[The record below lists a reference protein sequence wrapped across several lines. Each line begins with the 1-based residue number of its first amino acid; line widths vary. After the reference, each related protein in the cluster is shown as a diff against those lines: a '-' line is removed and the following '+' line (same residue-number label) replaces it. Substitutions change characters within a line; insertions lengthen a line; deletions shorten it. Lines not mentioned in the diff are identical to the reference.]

1 MKNYSYR
8 LFQVLLAGVL
18 MVSTSRAGSVWRVF
32 FDGDDGASPS
42 SLPASYRQSVST
54 LTNSPFFPFGPD
66 YGEQLDDFRSAFTTT
81 PVVPGLQGKDNTGQD
96 YGSQIQGYIEA
107 PVTGNY
113 LFCVASGD
121 NSELWLNTNS
131 VDSFNPS
138 NAVLIAYEPGTG
150 EVLFSGNRLETR
162 LSAPIYLVQGQ
173 KYYFQ
178 VLHQHGAGTGYIQ
191 VGWQRPDGVQE
202 IIPALHLAQF
212 EDNEY
217 TQVSFRSSPPAFNI
231 ASGVSPGG
239 YLNGD
244 ITNAVTLTEGA
255 ELLLPLD
262 ILAQQPTTFIW
273 KTNGVVVP
281 GQNLSYFD
289 IEHVPATY
297 NGVHIQAIVTNAF
310 GSLTSSVATVTIVA
324 DTTPPTI
331 VSAETAGNPNLVQV
345 VYSKVVNPATATNL
359 LNYSISN
366 VFGGGLIITN
376 ATLSVD
382 QLTVFLAGQFNF
394 STASNYVLSVR
405 NVKDQTIAGNVISPN
420 PSFVSFTLTAPLG
433 TTYNFDSGL
442 PSDIRLFGNAVIE
455 TNASVGAPSGSSY
468 LSLTDAARTQNG
480 AALFTTRHDID
491 QVHIKFKTRIADTG
505 ASVITDS
512 PWGDGFSLN
521 IAPVLPLGTFNNPQF
536 GYSPVTPGAQLSIYF
551 NAHANSDTQPA
562 EIGVSL
568 NNQVLTN
575 ILVGVNGVA
584 SNGIPS
590 ISSADGHWA
599 PVDINVHR
607 DGTLSLAYDGVVLL
621 TNYPTPWVG
630 INSAVVNLGAAT
642 RGWYETHWFDDLYIN
657 YGEGDVGNVGL
668 APSSV
673 LGGTF
678 FENSTVNLV
687 AVPTGA
693 GPFAYQWYKNGAPIS
708 GATGRILTFTAAV
721 GSGGNFFLTVS
732 NAFSGIVS
740 STNSVVI
747 QPDLIPPV
755 VQSVRGIAGGVNEV
769 LLSFNKSL
777 DAATATLP
785 STYSSP
791 YFVVNAATLSA
802 DGKSVVLSTT
812 QQRVGVTYPLTITG
826 LKDTTAAANIL
837 NTNLTFVSELS
848 YADEIL
854 ADNPARYFKL
864 DETNGTVAYTQ
875 TAIGDVINTNG
886 TYNNLPILGAPPL
899 VPSASSNEFAVQFV
913 PANTN
918 WILVPNGGDIND
930 FRGPW
935 AKKSYELWFK
945 AISFP
950 IGQQPGDTAVQ
961 AQANSITA
969 LWEEGGNQRSV
980 ALYLW
985 TSNGLPNTSRTYLV
999 FHAYNST
1006 PDGPGAPF
1014 GLLNNPA
1021 TYVAYPVSTGLTYQ
1035 VVAVLD
1041 GDPNGTTGGL
1051 RLYLNSQLV
1060 AQLTNG
1066 VGQMYNHNGDI
1077 EIGRGNSRSH
1087 LNING
1092 IWGAYDGVLD
1102 EISTYNLVLSTNRI
1116 VAHYNA
1122 GLGTSTTG
1130 TVPPTLVSSVD
1141 PRGNPNRLNV
1151 VFNQPVSASTA
1162 NNLANYLLKTSGN
1175 ATVPISA
1182 AQLGTDLRTVS
1193 LSGAFNFVVGN
1204 NYNLTVS
1211 GVADILAATNIV
1223 ASTNIAFTFAS
1234 VGPVA
1239 LSSSPTNL
1247 VVTENQTAT
1256 FAVTATGQAPYSY
1269 QWRSNGI
1276 AWAGQTNGVLSFT
1289 AKWNSGANYSVVVS
1303 NEFSAVTSSPPA
1315 TLTIIPD
1322 SSAPQLIGLRAFT
1335 GTLNEIV
1342 LTFNKPVDPITANNL
1357 STYSLLTSL
1366 QTGLTLQGA
1375 SIASNNLQVVLATSA
1390 QVNGQT
1396 NQIQITNLKDLA
1408 HVPNSL
1414 TLAAQ
1419 FVSGI
1424 SYRDEV
1430 LAENPVRYWTFD
1442 ETSGGTLNTLVSK
1455 FDTDPLSLLGT
1466 INNDDG
1472 VHGTILGV
1480 PGLVPNVPNG
1490 TAFQFNNGNTTNGSV
1505 DLPNGKDLTAIL
1517 GPWSKVTHIFSF
1529 KADKLPRING
1539 TNTEAPAIYGHGYVV
1554 FYLYGTQDTNN
1565 PNQALLVF
1573 KANNTSSDGP
1583 GAPWGGNAA
1592 ATAKYI
1598 TYPIVAGQV
1607 YHVVGVVDGNATFTG
1622 QLRLYINGTLVGT
1635 VTGIGEIY
1643 KHPNNP
1649 PAFGHSFFTTV
1660 NGTAYTIE
1668 SQVSANWADPFHG
1681 VIDEFAVLNNT
1692 LSASRISQLYSFS
1705 QTGPANTSFTIIN
1718 NPVGGSPTLG
1728 GTIGQGG
1735 LNLNWPVSASGYYL
1749 EYTTNLSSGIWFS
1762 NPVAPG
1768 TISGF
1773 NVVTQSTSGGGNK
1786 FFRLRHP

>member
-1 MKNYSYR
+1 MKILPSR
-8 LFQVLLAGVL
+8 LFQALLLSAL
-18 MVSTSRAGSVWRVF
+18 FVSSGHAGSVWRVF
-32 FDGDDGASPS
+32 FDSDDGSSPS

-54 LTNSPFFPFGPD
+54 LTSSPYFPFGPD

-81 PVVPGLQGKDNTGQD
+81 SVVPGLQGKDNTGQD

-107 PVTGNY
+107 PATGNY
-113 LFCVASGD
+113 LFCIASAD

-131 VDSFNPS
+131 VASYDSS

-162 LSAPIYLVQGQ
+162 LSAPISLVRGQ

-217 TQVSFRSSPPAFNI
+217 TQVSFRGVPPAFNI

-239 YLNGD
+239 YLNGN
-244 ITNAVTLTEGA
+244 ITNAATLNEGA
-255 ELLLPLD
+255 ELLLQLD

-289 IEHVPATY
+289 IQHVPA
-297 NGVHIQAIVTNAF
+297 NFSGVHLQAIVTNSF
-310 GSLTSSVATVTIVA
+310 GSLTSSVATVTVIP

-345 VYSKVVNPATATNL
+345 VYSKVVDPATATNL
-359 LNYSISN
+359 SNYSISN
-366 VFGGGLIITN
+366 VLGGALTITN
-376 ATLSVD
+376 ATLSSD
-382 QLTVFLAGQFNF
+382 QLTVFLGGQFNF
-394 STASNYVLSVR
+394 SAANNYVLSVR

-442 PSDIRLFGNAVIE
+442 PSDVRLYGNAVIE

-468 LSLTDAARTQNG
+468 LSLTDATRTQNG

-521 IAPVLPLGTFNNPQF
+521 IAPVLPLNTFANPQF

-575 ILVGVNGVA
+575 ILVGVNGIA

-590 ISSADGHWA
+590 ISSSDGHWA

-607 DGTLSLAYDGVVLL
+607 DGTLYLAYDGVVLL

-630 INSAVVNLGAAT
+630 INSAVVNFGAAT
-642 RGWYETHWFDDLYIN
+642 RGWYETHWIDDLYIN

-678 FENSTVNLV
+678 FENSLVNLV

-693 GPFAYQWYKNGAPIS
+693 GPFTYQWYKNGAPIP

-732 NAFSGIVS
+732 NAFSGVVS
-740 STNSVVI
+740 STNSVII
-747 QPDLIPPV
+747 QRDLTPSV
-755 VQSVRGIAGGVNEV
+755 VESVRGVAGGVNEV
-769 LLSFNKSL
+769 LLAFNKPL
-777 DAATATLP
+777 DPATATAP
-785 STYSSP
+785 ATYSSP
-791 YFVVNAATLSA
+791 YFVINAASLSA
-802 DGKSVVLSTT
+802 DGKSVVLNTT

-826 LKDTTAAANIL
+826 LKDTTVAANVL
-837 NTNLTFVSELS
+837 NTNLTFTSALT
-848 YADEIL
+848 YADEVL

-864 DETNGTVAYTQ
+864 DETNGNVAFTQ

-886 TYNNLPILGAPPL
+886 TYNNVPILGAPPL
-899 VPSASSNEFAVQFV
+899 VPSAGSNEFAVQFV
-913 PANTN
+913 AANTN

-945 AISFP
+945 ANSFP
-950 IGQQPGDTAVQ
+950 NGPQPGDTSVQ
-961 AQANSITA
+961 SQTHSLAG

-985 TSNGLPNTSRTYLV
+985 NSNGVPNASQAFLV

-1021 TYVAYPVSTGLTYQ
+1021 TYVAYPVSTGVAYH

-1041 GDPNGTTGGL
+1041 GDANGTNGGL

-1060 AQLTNG
+1060 AQLTSG
-1066 VGQMYNHNGDI
+1066 VGQMYNHNGDV
-1077 EIGRGNSRSH
+1077 EIAQGNARSH

-1092 IWGAYDGVLD
+1092 AWGAYDGVLD
-1102 EISTYNLVLSTNRI
+1102 EISTYNSVLSTNRI
-1116 VAHYNA
+1116 IAHYNA
-1122 GLGTSTTG
+1122 GLGITTTG
-1130 TVPPTLVSSVD
+1130 TASPVLVSNVD
-1141 PRGNPNRLNV
+1141 PRGNPNRLYV
-1151 VFNQPVSASTA
+1151 VFNEPVSAATA
-1162 NNLANYLLKTSGN
+1162 NNLANYVLKTSGN
-1175 ATVPISA
+1175 ATLPISS
-1182 AQLGTDLRTVS
+1182 AQLGSDLRTVS
-1193 LSGAFNFVVGN
+1193 LSGAFNFVVGG
-1204 NYNLTVS
+1204 NYNITVS
-1211 GVADILAATNIV
+1211 GVADILAATNVV

-1234 VGPVA
+1234 AGPVT
-1239 LSSSPTNL
+1239 LSSTPTNL
-1247 VVTENQTAT
+1247 VVTENQKAT
-1256 FAVTATGQAPYSY
+1256 FAVTATGQAPFSY
-1269 QWRSNGI
+1269 QWRSNGV
-1276 AWAGQTNGVLSFT
+1276 AWAGQTNSVLSFT
-1289 AKWNSGANYSVVVS
+1289 AACNSGANYSVVVS

-1315 TLTIIPD
+1315 TLTVLAD
-1322 SSAPQLIGLRAFT
+1322 TSAPQLIGLRAFA

-1342 LTFNKPVDPITANNL
+1342 LTFNKPVSPATATNL
-1357 STYSLLTSL
+1357 STYSLLTSA

-1375 SIASNNLQVVLATSA
+1375 SISSNNLQVVLATSVQA
-1390 QVNGQT
+1390 NGQT

-1414 TLAAQ
+1414 TVAAQ

-1430 LAENPVRYWTFD
+1430 LAESPVRYWTFD
-1442 ETSGGTLNTLVSK
+1442 EASGATLNTLVSK
-1455 FDTDPLSLLGT
+1455 FDTDPLSLLGA

-1472 VHGTILGV
+1472 VHGTTLGV

-1490 TAFQFNNGNTTNGSV
+1490 TAFQFNSGNTTNGSV

-1517 GPWSKVTHIFSF
+1517 GPWSKITHIFSF

-1565 PNQALLVF
+1565 PSQALLVF

-1583 GAPWGGNAA
+1583 GAPWGGNATN
-1592 ATAKYI
+1592 TAKYI
-1598 TYPIVAGQV
+1598 TYPIVAGQT

-1660 NGTAYTIE
+1660 YGTAYTIE
-1668 SQVSANWADPFHG
+1668 SQVSANWADAFHG
-1681 VIDEFAVLNNT
+1681 VIDEFAVINNT

-1705 QTGPANTSFTIIN
+1705 QTSPANNSFTVIN
-1718 NPVGGSPTLG
+1718 PGTSAPTLG
-1728 GTIGQGG
+1728 GTFSPGS
-1735 LNLNWPVSASGYYL
+1735 LSLSWPVSADGYYL

-1768 TISGF
+1768 TVNGF
-1773 NVVTQSTSGGGNK
+1773 NVVTQSVSGGGNK

>member
-1 MKNYSYR
+1 MKKTLFYR
-8 LFQVLLAGVL
+8 FFQVLLAIIITAQ
-18 MVSTSRAGSVWRVF
+18 SARAGSVWRVI
-32 FDGDDGASPS
+32 FDGDDGSSPS
-42 SLPASYRQSVST
+42 SLPAAYRQSVST
-54 LTNSPFFPFGPD
+54 LTGSPYFPFGPD

-107 PVTGNY
+107 PATGAY

-131 VDSFNPS
+131 VASYNPS

-162 LSAPIYLVQGQ
+162 LSSPINLVQGQ
-173 KYYFQ
+173 KYFFQ

-202 IIPALHLAQF
+202 IIPALHLAQY
-212 EDNEY
+212 EDNYY
-217 TQVSFRSSPPAFNI
+217 TQVSFRGLPPAFNV
-231 ASGVSPGG
+231 ASGASPGG
-239 YLNGD
+239 YLNGN
-244 ITNAVTLTEGA
+244 ITNAVSLNEGA

-273 KTNGVVVP
+273 KTNGVVAP

-289 IEHVPATY
+289 IQHVPAAY

-310 GSLTSSVATVTIVA
+310 GSLTSSVATVTVIP

-331 VSAETAGNPNLVQV
+331 VTVDTAGNPNLVEI
-345 VYSKVVNPATATNL
+345 VYSKVVDPITATNL
-359 LNYSISN
+359 SNYSVSN
-366 VFGGGLIITN
+366 ILGGNLTITN
-376 ATLSVD
+376 ATLSAD
-382 QLTVFLAGQFNF
+382 QLTVFLSGQFNF
-394 STASNYVLSVR
+394 SAASSYLLRVQ

-420 PSFVSFTLTAPLG
+420 PSSVSFTLTAPLG
-433 TTYNFDSGL
+433 TIYNFDSGL
-442 PSDIRLFGNAVIE
+442 PSDVRLFGNAVIE

-468 LSLTDAARTQNG
+468 LSLTDAARTKNG

-491 QVHIKFKTRIADTG
+491 QVHIKFKTRIADAG
-505 ASVITDS
+505 ASVITDQ
-512 PWGDGFSLN
+512 PWGDGFSVN
-521 IAPVLPLGTFNNPQF
+521 IAPVLPLGTFSNPQF
-536 GYSPVTPGAQLSIYF
+536 GYSPVTPGAQFTVYF
-551 NAHANSDTQPA
+551 NAHGSGNQPP

-575 ILVGVNGVA
+575 ILAGAGGTP

-590 ISSADGHWA
+590 ITSSDGHWT

-607 DGTLSLAYDGVVLL
+607 DGTLDLAYDDVVLL

-630 INSAVVNLGAAT
+630 INSAVVNFGAGT
-642 RGWYETHWFDDLYIN
+642 RGWYETHWIDDLYIN

-668 APSSV
+668 ATNSV

-678 FENSTVNLV
+678 FENTTMNLI

-693 GPFAYQWYKNGAPIS
+693 GPFAYQWYKNGAPIP
-708 GATGRILTFTAAV
+708 GATGRILTFTAAI
-721 GSGGNFFLTVS
+721 GSGGTFFLTVS

-740 STNSVVI
+740 STNSVFI
-747 QPDLIPPV
+747 QPDVSPAT
-755 VQSVRGIAGGVNEV
+755 VQSIRGVAGGVNEV
-769 LLSFNKSL
+769 LLGFNKPL
-777 DAATATLP
+777 DPATATAP

-791 YFVVNAATLSA
+791 YFVVSTASLSA
-802 DGKSVVLSTT
+802 DGKSVVLNTT

-826 LKDTTAAANIL
+826 LKDTTAAANVL
-837 NTNLTFVSELS
+837 NTNLTFVSSLT

-854 ADNPARYFKL
+854 ADSPARYFKL

-886 TYNNLPILGAPPL
+886 TYNNLPVLGVPPL
-899 VPSASSNEFAVQFV
+899 VPSAGSNEFAVQFV
-913 PANTN
+913 AANTN

-935 AKKSYELWFK
+935 PKKSYELWFN
-945 AISFP
+945 ANSFP
-950 IGQQPGDTAVQ
+950 NGPQPGDTSVQ
-961 AQANSITA
+961 SQTHSLAG

-985 TSNGLPNTSRTYLV
+985 NSNGVPNSSQAFLV

-1021 TYVAYPVSTGLTYQ
+1021 TYVAYPVSTGVTYH
-1035 VVAVLD
+1035 VVAVFD
-1041 GDPNGTTGGL
+1041 GDPNGTNGGL

-1060 AQLTNG
+1060 SQITNG
-1066 VGQMYNHNGDI
+1066 VGQMYNHNGDV
-1077 EIGRGNSRSH
+1077 EIAQGNARSH

-1092 IWGAYDGVLD
+1092 VWGAYDGVID
-1102 EISTYNLVLSTNRI
+1102 EISTYNSVLSTNRI

-1122 GLGTSTTG
+1122 GLGTTTIG

-1162 NNLANYLLKTSGN
+1162 NNLANYALKTSGN
-1175 ATVPISA
+1175 LTLPISS
-1182 AQLGTDLRTVS
+1182 AQLGGDLRTVS
-1193 LSGAFNFVVGN
+1193 LSGAFNFIVGDS
-1204 NYNLTVS
+1204 YNLTVS
-1211 GVADILAATNIV
+1211 GVADILAAANTV
-1223 ASTNIAFTFAS
+1223 ASTNIAFTFVS
-1234 VGPVA
+1234 GGPVA
-1239 LSSSPTNL
+1239 LSASPTNL

-1256 FAVTATGQAPYSY
+1256 FAVNATGQTPYVY
-1269 QWRSNGI
+1269 QWRSNGV
-1276 AWAGQTNGVLSFT
+1276 AWIGQTNSVLSFT
-1289 AKWNSGANYSVVVS
+1289 ALWNSGGNYSVVVS

-1315 TLTIIPD
+1315 TLTVLPD
-1322 SSAPQLIGLRAFT
+1322 AAAPQLVGLRALA
-1335 GTLNEIV
+1335 GTLNEII
-1342 LTFNKPVDPITANNL
+1342 LTFNKPVDPVVATNL
-1357 STYSLLTSL
+1357 STYDLLTSA

-1375 SIASNNLQVVLATSA
+1375 SISSNHLQVTLATSP

-1396 NQIQITNLKDLA
+1396 NEIQITNLKDLS

-1414 TLAAQ
+1414 TIAAQ

-1430 LAENPVRYWTFD
+1430 LAESPVRYWTFD
-1442 ETSGGTLNTLVSK
+1442 ETNGTTLNTLASK

-1466 INNDDG
+1466 INDDDG
-1472 VHGTILGV
+1472 VHGTTPGV

-1490 TAFQFNNGNTTNGSV
+1490 TAFQFNSSNTTNGSV

-1517 GPWSKVTHIFSF
+1517 GPWSKISHIFSF
-1529 KADKLPRING
+1529 KADRLPRING

-1554 FYLYGTQDTNN
+1554 FYLYGTQDTNT
-1565 PNQALLVF
+1565 PTQALLVF

-1583 GAPWGGNAA
+1583 GAPWGGNATN
-1592 ATAKYI
+1592 TAKYI

-1607 YHVVGVVDGNATFTG
+1607 YHVVGVVDGNATFSG

-1660 NGTAYTIE
+1660 YGAAYTIE
-1668 SQVSANWADPFHG
+1668 HQVSGNWADPFHG
-1681 VIDEFAVLNNT
+1681 VIDEFAVLNGT
-1692 LSASRISQLYSFS
+1692 LSANRISQLYSFS
-1705 QTGPANTSFTIIN
+1705 QTSPDITGFTTITNTVAGLT
-1718 NPVGGSPTLG
+1718 TLG
-1728 GTIGQGG
+1728 ATAGAGG
-1735 LNLNWPVSASGYYL
+1735 LNLTWPVSAEGYYL

-1768 TISGF
+1768 TVNGF
-1773 NVVTQSTSGGGNK
+1773 NVVTQAINGGGSK
-1786 FFRLRHP
+1786 YFRLHHP